1 MIRKTITIL
10 TILLIP
16 LFLFATE
23 RTDASLYFTAE
34 VPEDWGVS
42 YPDEALRLDDIFFEI
57 KGTEADGSLV
67 GREGNIRT
75 VFLGGHDSVTLD
87 LLYYGNKS
95 DTYKFEVSVLE
106 SGDWQSDDEQIDVN
120 VSFLPYVGNDG
131 IISTSPYSDRSS
143 LVVEIPPTGPRRGEK
158 CGSIV
163 VEWTSDMD
171 IAPGAYDLRVDL
183 VMRSVE

>member
-1 MIRKTITIL
+1 MKRKTITIM
-10 TILLIP
+10 TILLMP
-16 LFLFATE
+16 LFLFAAE

-42 YPDEALRLDDIFFEI
+42 YPDDALRLDDLFFEI
-57 KGTEADGSLV
+57 KGTEDDGSLV
-67 GREGNIRT
+67 GKEGNIQT

-95 DTYKFEVSVLE
+95 DTYRFEVSVLE
-106 SGDWQSDDEQIDVN
+106 SDNWQSDGEPIDVD
-120 VSFLPYVGNDG
+120 VSFLPYVGSDG